1 MRRDRFRCCW
11 LAAGLALALTTAVL
25 ADAAKSPAPA
35 PSDPPD
41 PPGTTPYMDEF
52 RELFAAWDVNCD
64 GALDKAELAK
74 AFRGADAKAYDY
86 KKDGDKD
93 PLPGASKETTTAKK
107 PDFAEY
113 PDYHFLVQA
122 DQDGDGQVSR
132 AEFMTW
138 ARDYAVQLKQ
148 ETDQEIKVAAL
159 EVKMKSATTAKE
171 IKALE
176 KELKKEQAAASK
188 ISAAA
193 TKQMKAFQTAMLHHK
208 KHK

>member
-1 MRRDRFRCCW
+1 MRKDRFRYSW
-11 LAAGLALALTTAVL
+11 LAAGMALALATAVL

-35 PSDPPD
+35 PTDPSD
-41 PPGTTPYMDEF
+41 PPGTTPYMGRL
-52 RELFAAWDVNCD
+52 RELFAAWDLNSD
-64 GALDKAELAK
+64 GNLDKSELAK
-74 AFRGADAKAYDY
+74 AFRGPEAKAYDY

-93 PLPGASKETTTAKK
+93 QPSDAFKEPTTAKK

-113 PDYHFLVQA
+113 PDYHFLIQA
-122 DQDGDGQVSR
+122 DQDGDGQISR

-148 ETDQEIKVAAL
+148 QTDQEAKVAAL
-159 EVKMKSATTAKE
+159 EAKMQSATSAKE

-176 KELKKEQAAASK
+176 KELKKEQAAANK
-188 ISAAA
+188 INSAA
-193 TKQMKAFQTAMLHHK
+193 TKEMKALQTAMQHQQ